1 MVEVEHNPHN
11 LELSNEVDL
20 SMCINTINTVEHD
33 VTTERMAENQE
44 EDVEVLLFCQLTFS
58 VSSHLAIN
66 SFDSNCYF
74 STTNQ
79 LKCTFLVTCQIVL

>member
-1 MVEVEHNPHN
+1 MGEVEHNPHN
-11 LELSNEVDL
+11 LEFSNEVDL
-20 SMCINTINTVEHD
+20 STRINTINTVEHD
-33 VTTERMAENQE
+33 VTTERTAENQE

-58 VSSHLAIN
+58 VSCRLATN
-66 SFDSNCYF
+66 SFDNNCYF